1 VLTPPHAWCEA
12 QFAFKPL
19 PRHAASYERAGRVA
33 WPPATRHTSCK
44 RKLGADLFAPT
55 TKAGAAVEHA
65 GDPLRAAGLAEGQVL
80 AGKYRVERVLGVGG
94 VGIVVAAR
102 HLLLDQIVAIKFL
115 LPAMA
120 SNVEAVARF
129 EREARSAARIKGEH
143 VARIFDVGETEGGA
157 PFMVMEL
164 LEGGDLAQWLAQRGP
179 LPIAH
184 AVDFVLQ
191 ACVAIAAAHSL
202 GIVHRDLKPAN
213 LFCVPR
219 SDGQLLVKV
228 LDFGISKVVEYGA
241 SGSAVSVTRTSSVL
255 GSPHYMSPEQ
265 AQGAKDVD
273 TRTDIWALGVILH
286 ELLAGS
292 VPFPGDAFGAIAV
305 KISTHPAPALDGL
318 RSDAPPELAEV
329 VQKCL
334 SKDRRDR
341 FPNVAALA
349 RALAPFAPERAL
361 GLVDRIAGVRAAR
374 TSEADGAIGLT
385 PTPLPTSQT
394 IAPFGRTELASLGI
408 GRRAPLVALWLLLL
422 AALGFAVSLLIVA
435 RNRSA
440 PTVVAT
446 PAVVASAPPPTES
459 AVLVT
464 LAPVKTTEPPARR
477 VELHAPGGRERAKA
491 GSRDAPDAQATD
503 LNAAAALAELR
514 ATIPTIPSV
523 APSLPLLPPSHT
535 SGTPIGPPPLGPLPP
550 DDAPSATEAPTPEE
564 QAPATSSF

>member
-1 VLTPPHAWCEA
+1 
-12 QFAFKPL
+12 
-19 PRHAASYERAGRVA
+19 
-33 WPPATRHTSCK
+33 
-44 RKLGADLFAPT
+44 
-55 TKAGAAVEHA
+55 VEHA

-102 HLLLDQIVAIKFL
+102 HLQLDQMVAIKFL

-120 SNVEAVARF
+120 SDAEAVARF

-143 VARIFDVGETEGGA
+143 VARIFDVGETEGA

-273 TRTDIWALGVILH
+273 TRTDIWALGVILY
-286 ELLAGS
+286 ELLAGN

-305 KISTHPAPALDGL
+305 KISTQPAPALDDL

-361 GLVDRIAGVRAAR
+361 GLVDRIAGGRAAR
-374 TSEADGAIGLT
+374 SSEADGAIGLT

-408 GRRAPLVALWLLLL
+408 GRRAPLAALWLLLL
-422 AALGFAVSLLIVA
+422 AALGFAVSLVVVA

-440 PTVVAT
+440 TTVVAT

-464 LAPVKTTEPPARR
+464 LAPVKTTEPPPRR
-477 VELHAPGGRERAKA
+477 VELRAPGGRVRTKA
-491 GSRDAPDAQATD
+491 GWRDAPDAQAAD

-514 ATIPTIPSV
+514 ATIPTTPSA
-523 APSLPLLPPSHT
+523 APPLPLLPPSHT
-535 SGTPIGPPPLGPLPP
+535 SSTPIGPLPLAPLPP
-550 DDAPSATEAPTPEE
+550 DAPSATEGPTPEE
-564 QAPATSSF
+564 QVPDTSSF